1 MSDDQQ
7 TPESP
12 EEGAA
17 AKPAAAPAPAR
28 DLPSQDDIAAWIR
41 GQNLPSLSYLFDQLN
56 LKRIDGLIM
65 QIRKEELLPQHWQVV
80 SQREIADDTSFDRLV
95 EVARLRSRL
104 ADPEAPDPRAV
115 ALKIA
120 WRELGGKQPS
130 LWTVADLM
138 VVLRRIIDREIE
150 IDFHDLLSAVRDV
163 WAGMTL
169 PHGQAQLDQLWAV
182 LSLVRQKTKK

>member
-7 TPESP
+7 TPEST
-12 EEGAA
+12 EDAAA

-28 DLPSQDDIAAWIR
+28 DLPSQDDISAWID
-41 GQNLPSLSYLFDQLN
+41 GQDLPSLSYLFDQLN
-56 LKRIDGLIM
+56 LKRMDALIM

-80 SQREIADDTSFDRLV
+80 SQREIADDTSFDRLAAV
-95 EVARLRSRL
+95 TRLRSRL

-138 VVLRRIIDREIE
+138 VATRRIIDREIE

-169 PHGQAQLDQLWAV
+169 PHGQTQVDQLRAV
-182 LSLVRQKTKK
+182 LSLIRQKTKK